1 MSKTLRWTAAVFG
14 ILLSLVLL
22 GAGAVWALSSHKLNA
37 RLSAQPE
44 QLGTPSTAQLAD
56 GARQLR
62 VLGCIGC
69 HGEGL
74 RGKKFLDLPGIVKLY
89 APNVT
94 LIAARATDQ
103 QLAQGIRQG
112 IGHDGRPLL
121 VMPSE
126 GYQYLTDGEAA
137 ALITAIRA
145 LPVGGEKQPR
155 AYVGPRGHLGIVLGK
170 FSTAPELVERYRV
183 ERVPDFG
190 PTFASGRHLVELNCS
205 ECHGP
210 QLKGKELEPG
220 VMSPDLTIAGAYGIE
235 QFRNMMRTGV
245 APGGKDIGLMAR
257 VAKRDFS
264 HLTDEEISD
273 IHAYLV
279 ERAQRMP

>member
-155 AYVGPRGHLGIVLGK
+155 AHVGPRGHLGIVLGK

-235 QFRNMMRTGV
+235 QFRTMMRTGV
-245 APGGKDIGLMAR
+245 APGGKDIGLLAR
-257 VAKRDFS
+257 DAKRDFS